1 MKMGLCATNYKD
13 WPTVAKYGYDF
24 IEYAFVLL
32 AKATDEEFED
42 MKAVYAKAGVPIDA
56 CMSYFPGDMVLY
68 SFDPETGIG
77 TDHSA
82 VEAAVREY
90 SEKGFARAAQLGI
103 KIAVVGSG
111 TARRVPQGMDRAEAQ
126 KQFARVLD
134 VCGEVAA
141 KYGASIVIEP
151 LNKKETDIVNTLEEA
166 LYIHSLTTNGNVFV
180 LNDFYHSNLEGES
193 TEWLAKAGD
202 HLRHVHICALDR
214 TCPTLERD
222 GADLLPLVKALKET
236 GYDARV
242 SYECGYGDSFENS
255 IANAES
261 LAEAIK
267 AVWAE

>member
-13 WPTVAKYGYDF
+13 WPTVAKYGYDY

-42 MKAVYAKAGVPIDA
+42 MKAVYAKSGLSIDA

-68 SFDPETGIG
+68 SFDPETGKG

-90 SEKGFARAAQLGI
+90 SEKGFKRAAQLGV

-111 TARRVPQGMDRAEAQ
+111 TARRVPEGMDRAEAE

-166 LYIHSLTTNGNVFV
+166 LYIHSLVKNDNVFV
-180 LNDFYHSNLEGES
+180 LNDFYHSHIEGES
-193 TEWLAKAGD
+193 LDWIAKAGD
-202 HLRHVHICALDR
+202 LLRHVHICDFER
-214 TCPTLERD
+214 NCPTLEKD
-222 GADLLPLVKALKET
+222 ADDLIPCVKALKDA
-236 GYDARV
+236 GYNARI
-242 SYECGYGDSFENS
+242 SYECGFKPDFET
-255 IANAES
+255 
-261 LAEAIK
+261 AIK
-267 AVWAE
+267 NAKSLTDEFKAIWA